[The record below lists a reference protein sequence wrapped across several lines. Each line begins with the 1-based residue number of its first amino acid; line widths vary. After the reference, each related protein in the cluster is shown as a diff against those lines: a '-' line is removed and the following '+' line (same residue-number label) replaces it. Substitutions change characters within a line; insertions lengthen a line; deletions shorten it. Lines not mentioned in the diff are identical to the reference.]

1 MVTQSPSLFGSHY
14 PISSPKS
21 DREGS
26 IAEQTLV
33 NVYPSQFW
41 FTELHTPHFGITFR
55 VKEQLIWK
63 QTPYQT
69 IQIFDT
75 YEMGRMLVLD
85 GLVMV
90 SDRDESAYHEML
102 VHVPMHTHPHPR
114 EVLIIG
120 GGDGGSLKQVIK
132 HPSVEKVVQV
142 EIDREV
148 VELCRKYF
156 PSLTSA
162 YDHPKVQL
170 IFQDAVEFVRQ
181 SSELFDVVIVD
192 GSDPIGPAIGLFQ
205 EEFFG
210 NIYRIL
216 KPQGLVSGQIGSPFL
231 NEERVKKIAR
241 LLKTIFTDRAI
252 YLVQTPTYLPGIW
265 ALFLASKEQNIVF
278 DTQSVR
284 CITFDP
290 PLKYYNKDIH
300 MGSFML
306 PQYIMDLVNS

>member
-1 MVTQSPSLFGSHY
+1 MVTQSASSFGSHW
-14 PISSPKS
+14 PVPSTKPDKESSLT
-21 DREGS
+21 
-26 IAEQTLV
+26 EQTLIEIH
-33 NVYPSQFW
+33 PSQFW
-41 FTELHTPHFGITFR
+41 FTELHTPHLGITFR
-55 VKEQLIWK
+55 VKEQLVCK

-90 SDRDESAYHEML
+90 SDRDEAAYHEML

-114 EVLIIG
+114 KVLIIG

-132 HPSVEKVVQV
+132 HTSVEKVVQV

-148 VELCRKYF
+148 VELCRNYF

-181 SSELFDVVIVD
+181 CSESFDVVIVD

-205 EEFFG
+205 EEFFE
-210 NIYRIL
+210 NIHRIL
-216 KPQGLVSGQIGSPFL
+216 NHQGLVSGQIGSPFL
-231 NEERVKKIAR
+231 NGERVKRIAR
-241 LLKTIFTDRAI
+241 LLTTIFADRAI

-265 ALFLASKEQNIVF
+265 A
-278 DTQSVR
+278 
-284 CITFDP
+284 
-290 PLKYYNKDIH
+290 
-300 MGSFML
+300 
-306 PQYIMDLVNS
+306 